1 MLGLNFLLKIRCINL
16 VNFPIQVIYIYIKHS
31 KVLTHNSTCHDRITM
46 SLNPLHSFARYDK
59 PFPTN
64 IAVTLCDNRSISW
77 NFTFV
82 STMRWCHCFFFA
94 YIFRCSLSSLDRSF
108 ESFFLRSSWL
118 HPRPLVDPQKKEV
131 LSFLRASVGVA
142 DCFVV
147 VYGNYR
153 KQTKQKAG
161 SPPRLFEEGKM
172 RGVRRGKIKITL
184 LLHLFYGA
192 VTRVLFFLFRAHMR

>member
-118 HPRPLVDPQKKEV
+118 HPRPLVDPQK
-131 LSFLRASVGVA
+131 
-142 DCFVV
+142 
-147 VYGNYR
+147 
-153 KQTKQKAG
+153 
-161 SPPRLFEEGKM
+161 
-172 RGVRRGKIKITL
+172 RGVKLPASECGGRWLFCGGLWKLSQTNETKSGQPPSTLWRGEDAR
-184 LLHLFYGA
+184 GP
-192 VTRVLFFLFRAHMR
+192 TREN